1 MVREAGRK
9 GMSWAPRWFMGKAQ
23 IEASVPG
30 GIWGD
35 NATFEARGL
44 VERIWI
50 GGWVAVTRD

>member
-1 MVREAGRK
+1 
-9 GMSWAPRWFMGKAQ
+9 MSWAPRCFMGKAQ

-44 VERIWI
+44 GERMWI
-50 GGWVAVTRD
+50 GGWVAVARD

>member
-1 MVREAGRK
+1 L
-9 GMSWAPRWFMGKAQ
+9 GKAQ
-23 IEASVPG
+23 IEASVSG